1 MEDDCLTEFIKE
13 LLERFLGGMQQAGYT
28 GVFLMMTIE
37 SSFIPFPSEIVMVPA
52 GYLAGSGQLSLVGC
66 IAAGIAGSVMGAWI
80 NYGLSF
86 YLGRTVLIQVLKYF
100 LISESK
106 LQKTEQFF
114 EQHGAITT
122 LIGRLIP
129 GVRQLISVPAGL
141 ARMNFQQFTLFTSI
155 GAGAWV
161 TLLCVIGYLAGKNQ
175 QALEGVWA
183 QNKKM
188 VLGGVLIGAV
198 LVVTAYIVRHYR
210 RDKRTV

>member
-1 MEDDCLTEFIKE
+1 MTEFIKE

-66 IAAGIAGSVMGAWI
+66 IAAGIAGSVLGAWI

-141 ARMNFQQFTLFTSI
+141 ARMNFRQFTLFTSI

-175 QALEGVWA
+175 QALEDVWV

-188 VLGGVLIGAV
+188 VLGGVFIGTV
-198 LVVTAYIVRHYR
+198 LVVTAYLFRHYR
-210 RDKRTV
+210 RDKRTS

>member
-1 MEDDCLTEFIKE
+1 MTEFIKE

-66 IAAGIAGSVMGAWI
+66 IAAGIAGSVLGAWI

-141 ARMNFQQFTLFTSI
+141 ARMNFRQFTLFTSI

-175 QALEGVWA
+175 QALEDVWV

-188 VLGGVLIGAV
+188 VLGGVFIGTV
-198 LVVTAYIVRHYR
+198 LVVTAYLFRHYR
-210 RDKRTV
+210 RDKRMS

>member
-1 MEDDCLTEFIKE
+1 MTEFIKE
-13 LLERFLGGMQQAGYT
+13 LLERFLGGMQQAGCT

-66 IAAGIAGSVMGAWI
+66 IAAGIAGSVLGAWI

-141 ARMNFQQFTLFTSI
+141 ARMNFRQFTLFTSI

-175 QALEGVWA
+175 QALEDVWV

-188 VLGGVLIGAV
+188 VLGGVFIGTV
-198 LVVTAYIVRHYR
+198 LVVTAYVFRHYR
-210 RDKRTV
+210 RDKRTS

>member
-1 MEDDCLTEFIKE
+1 MTEFIKE

-66 IAAGIAGSVMGAWI
+66 IAAGIAGSVLGAWI

-141 ARMNFQQFTLFTSI
+141 ARMNFRQFTLFTSI

-175 QALEGVWA
+175 QALEDVWV

-188 VLGGVLIGAV
+188 VLGGVFIGTV
-198 LVVTAYIVRHYR
+198 LVVTAYVFRHYR
-210 RDKRTV
+210 RDKRVS

>member
-1 MEDDCLTEFIKE
+1 MTEFIKE

-66 IAAGIAGSVMGAWI
+66 IAAGIAGSVLGAWI

-141 ARMNFQQFTLFTSI
+141 ARMNFRQFTLFTSI

-175 QALEGVWA
+175 QALEDVWV

-188 VLGGVLIGAV
+188 VLGGVFIGTV
-198 LVVTAYIVRHYR
+198 LVVTAYVFRHYR
-210 RDKRTV
+210 RDKRTL

>member
-1 MEDDCLTEFIKE
+1 MTEFIKE

-66 IAAGIAGSVMGAWI
+66 IAAGIAGSVLGAWI

-141 ARMNFQQFTLFTSI
+141 ARMNFRQFTLFTSI

-175 QALEGVWA
+175 QALEDVWV

-188 VLGGVLIGAV
+188 VLGGVFIGTV
-198 LVVTAYIVRHYR
+198 LVVTAYVFRHYR
-210 RDKRTV
+210 GD

>member
-1 MEDDCLTEFIKE
+1 LTEFIKE

-66 IAAGIAGSVMGAWI
+66 IAAGIAGSVLGAWI

-141 ARMNFQQFTLFTSI
+141 ARMNFRQFTLFTSI

-175 QALEGVWA
+175 QALEDVWV

-188 VLGGVLIGAV
+188 VLGGVFIGTV
-198 LVVTAYIVRHYR
+198 LVVTAYVFRHYR
-210 RDKRTV
+210 RDKRTS

>member
-1 MEDDCLTEFIKE
+1 MTEFIKE

-66 IAAGIAGSVMGAWI
+66 IAAGIAGSVLGAWI

-86 YLGRTVLIQVLKYF
+86 YLGRTVFIQVLKYF

-141 ARMNFQQFTLFTSI
+141 ARMNFRQFTLFTSI

-175 QALEGVWA
+175 QALEDVWV

-188 VLGGVLIGAV
+188 VLGGVFIGTV
-198 LVVTAYIVRHYR
+198 LVVTAYVFRHYR
-210 RDKRTV
+210 RDKRTS

>member
-1 MEDDCLTEFIKE
+1 
-13 LLERFLGGMQQAGYT
+13 
-28 GVFLMMTIE
+28 
-37 SSFIPFPSEIVMVPA
+37 MVPA

-66 IAAGIAGSVMGAWI
+66 IAAGIAGSVLGAWI

-141 ARMNFQQFTLFTSI
+141 ARMNFRQFTLFTSI

-175 QALEGVWA
+175 QALEDVWV

-188 VLGGVLIGAV
+188 VLGGVFIGTV
-198 LVVTAYIVRHYR
+198 LVVTAYVFRHYR
-210 RDKRTV
+210 RDKRTS

>member
-1 MEDDCLTEFIKE
+1 MTEFIKE

-66 IAAGIAGSVMGAWI
+66 IAAGIAGSVLGAWI

-141 ARMNFQQFTLFTSI
+141 ARMNFRQFTLFTSI

-175 QALEGVWA
+175 QALEDVWV

-188 VLGGVLIGAV
+188 VLGGVFIGTV
-198 LVVTAYIVRHYR
+198 LVVTAYVFRHYR
-210 RDKRTV
+210 RDKRTS

>member
-1 MEDDCLTEFIKE
+1 MTEFIKE

-66 IAAGIAGSVMGAWI
+66 IAAGIAGSVLGAWI

-141 ARMNFQQFTLFTSI
+141 ARMNFRQFTLFTSI

-175 QALEGVWA
+175 QALEDVWV

-188 VLGGVLIGAV
+188 VLGGVFIGTV
-198 LVVTAYIVRHYR
+198 LVVTAYLFRHYR
-210 RDKRTV
+210 RDKRVS

>member
-1 MEDDCLTEFIKE
+1 MTEFIKE

-66 IAAGIAGSVMGAWI
+66 IAAGIAGSVLGAWI

-129 GVRQLISVPAGL
+129 GVRHLISVPAGL
-141 ARMNFQQFTLFTSI
+141 ARMNFRQFTLFTSI

-175 QALEGVWA
+175 QALEDVWV

-188 VLGGVLIGAV
+188 VLGGVFIGTV
-198 LVVTAYIVRHYR
+198 LVVTAYVFRHYR
-210 RDKRTV
+210 RDKRTS

>member
-1 MEDDCLTEFIKE
+1 MTEFIKE

-66 IAAGIAGSVMGAWI
+66 IAAGIAGSVLGAWI

-141 ARMNFQQFTLFTSI
+141 ARMNFRQFTLFTSI

-175 QALEGVWA
+175 QALEDVWV

-188 VLGGVLIGAV
+188 VLGGVFIGTV
-198 LVVTAYIVRHYR
+198 LVVTAYVFRHYR
-210 RDKRTV
+210 RDKRMS

>member
-1 MEDDCLTEFIKE
+1 MTEFIKE

-66 IAAGIAGSVMGAWI
+66 IAAGIAGSVLGAWI

-141 ARMNFQQFTLFTSI
+141 ARMNFRQFTLFTSI

-175 QALEGVWA
+175 QALEDVWV

-188 VLGGVLIGAV
+188 VLGGVIIGTV
-198 LVVTAYIVRHYR
+198 LVVTAYVFRHYR
-210 RDKRTV
+210 RDKRTS